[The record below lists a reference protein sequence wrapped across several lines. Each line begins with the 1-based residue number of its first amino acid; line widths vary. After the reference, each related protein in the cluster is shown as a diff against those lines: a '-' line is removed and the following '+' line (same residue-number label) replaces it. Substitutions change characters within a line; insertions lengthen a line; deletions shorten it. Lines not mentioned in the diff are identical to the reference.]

1 MATYHFWRRLLDE
14 EGRPIEDASVTVYLE
29 RSTTLANIYD
39 GSEIVLSNPITTD
52 STGKFDF
59 YIRDYSES
67 NGYAATQKFKLSWT
81 GFDQDGTAILGEIDR
96 INIFPN
102 LFQVDETSGINTS
115 FNKMASNDLAYDWD
129 SHILEMHLDEV
140 HDMQQVDEY
149 DSVDMTPNKL
159 ISNYFMNQLWSQL
172 GSAST
177 PSIESTGAVVSTINV
192 GLSGS
197 GDPVKWI
204 PSGTSYCA
212 DIDHSLNIQHPIVVL
227 YESSGAEY
235 QAYNVESIDKTPPY
249 NIVRVF
255 SKLNVE
261 TEVTV
266 IG

>member
-14 EGRPIEDASVTVYLE
+14 EGRPVENALVTVYLE
-29 RSTTLANIYD
+29 RTTTKANIYD
-39 GSEIVLSNPITTD
+39 GSEIALSNPITTD
-52 STGKFDF
+52 STGMFEF

-81 GFDQDGTAILGEIDR
+81 GTDQNGTTVLGEIDR

-102 LFQVDETSGINTS
+102 LFQVDETNNVDTS
-115 FNKMASNDLAYDWD
+115 FNKTTSNDLAYDWD
-129 SHILEMHLDEV
+129 NHILETYTDTV
-140 HDMQQVDEY
+140 HDMQEIDEN

-159 ISNYFMNQLWSQL
+159 VSNYMINELYSLL

-177 PSIESTGAVVSTINV
+177 PSIEATGAVAVTLNI

-197 GDPVKWI
+197 GDPTKWI
-204 PSGTSYCA
+204 PSGSVLYA
-212 DIDHSLNIQHPIVVL
+212 DIEHLLNIEHPVVSL

-235 QAYNVESIDKTPPY
+235 QPWKVESYDQTPPY
-249 NIVRVF
+249 NTVRVF
-255 SKLNVE
+255 SVLDVK
-261 TEVTV
+261 TKVTV